1 MISEIAKAL
10 AATHRAS
17 TQAEASQVGMK
28 AVLFLLA
35 ATFSLLGAL
44 VPSACAAAETITYFH
59 NDIAGTPLL
68 ATDAAGAVV
77 WKENYQPYG
86 QRLNNPAAA
95 ADNRLGFTGKP
106 FDASTGLSYLGA
118 RYYAPGLGRFMGIDP
133 AEVNPEDV
141 HSFNRYAYANNNPYR
156 HVDPDGRTPV
166 DAAFLVYDIGAL
178 AFAIFRGEGV
188 REAAIGVGLSAVGV
202 VSPVPGT
209 GAALKAARAAERGAE
224 AVSAV
229 NRAAEVR
236 RVAEGAGEAAKGA
249 PSFDKAREVAFQKAG
264 MTDPSKVQ
272 FSKVDPKTGTVVEFK
287 GEGGAKVG
295 YDGPHKSP
303 GPHHDTQHIS
313 WQSAGKRDS
322 GGAQRGN
329 EPYSGPRH
337 PSRPDRKDQ

>member
-1 MISEIAKAL
+1 
-10 AATHRAS
+10 
-17 TQAEASQVGMK
+17 MK

-229 NRAAEVR
+229 NRAAEVG
-236 RVAEGAGEAAKGA
+236 RVAEGAGEAAKGLTKVDGVIA
-249 PSFDKAREVAFQKAG
+249 ETLAGKGNITSATKLSSDDLLKAG
-264 MTDPSKVQ
+264 EKFLGSGYKEIGKPGSGVFRSADGTRQ
-272 FSKVDPKTGTVVEFK
+272 FRIDNGSLTGGHKPGVPHGHLEVYRPGAAKPTVNN
-287 GEGGAKVG
+287 
-295 YDGPHKSP
+295 
-303 GPHHDTQHIS
+303 HIPFF
-313 WQSAGKRDS
+313 D
-322 GGAQRGN
+322 
-329 EPYSGPRH
+329 
-337 PSRPDRKDQ
+337 